1 MENSI
6 NIEDLPKGQQKYIK
20 EYQRILHGLADIQI
34 NIDSAKNVNTVA
46 VDAGGSLNQPVVRD
60 IAFSNIDFASPN
72 RQLLEY
78 EIEEY
83 FDPGTGATAPT
94 WVHQQTTQY

>member
-34 NIDSAKNVNTVA
+34 NIDSLSERATLLTKELTELRAKEKAEFGDSNVLDNV
-46 VDAGGSLNQPVVRD
+46 
-60 IAFSNIDFASPN
+60 
-72 RQLLEY
+72 
-78 EIEEY
+78 
-83 FDPGTGATAPT
+83 
-94 WVHQQTTQY
+94 